1 MIIRDLIKIYSDK
14 LVDISD
20 TPRLDVDMMLCK
32 ALGDVDRIYIHMN
45 IDRELDKDKQ
55 EYFEKMFEDRLK
67 GRPIAYILNNREF
80 MGLDFHVEEGVLIP
94 RPDTEILVE
103 EIINVYNKQGSGP
116 VFVEDSKDNEDS
128 KDASIVKEKE
138 RVSSNFKKDINEELK
153 IVEIGTGSG
162 AITVSLAKYLES
174 STVLSLD
181 ISDTA
186 LKIGEINAVNN
197 GVIERVSFKK
207 SNMFSAIEKE
217 EIKFDIVV
225 SNPPYIRRADMDTL
239 QKQVKDFEPH
249 LALDGGLDG
258 LNFYRDITRE
268 SKKYLK
274 HGGMLA
280 YEVGYDQ
287 AEEVSSILKDEG
299 FKKIYIKKD
308 LQSIDRVVIGFN
320 L

>member
-20 TPRLDVDMMLCK
+20 TPRLDVDMILCK

-103 EIINVYNKQGSGP
+103 EIINVYNKQGSVP

-128 KDASIVKEKE
+128 KDASIVQEKE
-138 RVSSNFKKDINEELK
+138 RLSSNFKKDINEELK

-197 GVIERVSFKK
+197 GVIDRVSFKK
-207 SNMFSAIEKE
+207 FSAIEKE